1 MKFSSTVY
9 LVITTLVL
17 ITVTIFATMGFPFSW
32 IFYLTVLGQ
41 ALLILSVYKVL
52 NDDYTT
58 DKTFEDFY
66 EDYPIGREG

>member
-9 LVITTLVL
+9 LVVTTLVL

-52 NDDYTT
+52 NDHYTT

-66 EDYPIGREG
+66 EYYPIGREG